1 MDKILT
7 GQKIRLRPKHLLD
20 AVEDYAW
27 RTDPELSRLDAAQP
41 LSLSFDKYLKGYAAE
56 LYLFGRDALNLAIE
70 TTDGKHIGNCACF
83 ALDKTKKEAE
93 FGIIIGD
100 QTYWDKGYG
109 ADATITLLDYL
120 FSETE
125 LERLY
130 LKTLEWNL
138 RAQKCFQK
146 CGFVPCGRLVK
157 NGHKFVLMEIRRH
170 QFEAKSQHIALPLH
184 SSQPHSPTQTTYP
197 CS

>member
-7 GQKIRLRPKHLLD
+7 GQKIRLRPKRLLD
-20 AVEDYAW
+20 AVEDYIW
-27 RTDPELSRLDAAQP
+27 RIDPELSRLDAAQP
-41 LSLSFDKYLKGYAAE
+41 LSLSFEKYLKGYAAE
-56 LYLFGRDALNLAIE
+56 LYLFRRDGLNLAIE
-70 TTDGKHIGNCACF
+70 TMEGKHIGNCACF
-83 ALDKTKKEAE
+83 AMDKAKKEAE

-109 ADATITLLDYL
+109 ADAITTLLDYL
-120 FSETE
+120 FSETD
-125 LERLY
+125 LERLH

-170 QFEAKSQHIALPLH
+170 QFAAKSREIVSSLR
-184 SSQPHSPTQTTYP
+184 SSQPHPPAQTTYP
-197 CS
+197 YS